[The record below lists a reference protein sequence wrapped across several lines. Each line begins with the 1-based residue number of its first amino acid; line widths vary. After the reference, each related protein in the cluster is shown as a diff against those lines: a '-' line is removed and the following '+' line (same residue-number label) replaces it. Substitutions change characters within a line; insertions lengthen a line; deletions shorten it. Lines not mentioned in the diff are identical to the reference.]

1 MQNCVP
7 FGKRIFTWTVR
18 QHFQSQPMKSTIIAI
33 ITSALALSCSVN
45 KGEYKEFRKE
55 EINNLYFEYYLS
67 DQKFTDTLKV
77 YSLDKDLIQF
87 TVWENGSIISRSTVD
102 DSGRIRELKLYERI
116 DTTSEGIS
124 ITMYYFDINEP
135 SYRFFRVSEDL
146 CTFFINHVFPSRESI
161 YKDSSTIIELYNFQK
176 ELFFLSCTNGEL
188 QSIEDRFI
196 VTPQGLQ
203 GDTLQI
209 VLFGEKD
216 AKGTI
221 NLKIK

>member
-124 ITMYYFDINEP
+124 IIILILMNLHTVSSVYQKTFAPFLLIMYFLLENLSTKTPVLLLSSIIFKRNY
-135 SYRFFRVSEDL
+135 SFF
-146 CTFFINHVFPSRESI
+146 HVQMV
-161 YKDSSTIIELYNFQK
+161 NFSQ
-176 ELFFLSCTNGEL
+176 
-188 QSIEDRFI
+188 
-196 VTPQGLQ
+196 
-203 GDTLQI
+203 
-209 VLFGEKD
+209 
-216 AKGTI
+216 
-221 NLKIK
+221 